1 MVPKFESADRF
12 NSKEISP
19 TPAIMNS
26 QDPVS
31 ELTSTRHRSKNIQ
44 SINFKLYR
52 HKAKDIIQL
61 YEKFYSGIL
70 NSFRVIDDFAY

>member
-12 NSKEISP
+12 KSEEISP

-26 QDPVS
+26 QDPLS

-52 HKAKDIIQL
+52 HKAKDVIQL
-61 YEKFYSGIL
+61 QGKFYYEIL
-70 NSFRVIDDFAY
+70 HSF